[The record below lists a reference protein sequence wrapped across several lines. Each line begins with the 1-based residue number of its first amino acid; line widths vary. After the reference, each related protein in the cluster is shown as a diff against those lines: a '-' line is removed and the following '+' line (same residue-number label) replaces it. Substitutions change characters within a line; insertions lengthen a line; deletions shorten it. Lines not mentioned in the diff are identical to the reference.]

1 MPFPD
6 IVFERGTGHGVN
18 LSHSCVKNQPS
29 TQTSQVLIGL
39 GLVLAVL
46 VSGCSAKYWKR
57 SADKESA
64 QLIREKTPFVP
75 NMDTNFTIEP
85 RLPIALDPLPIAP
98 EPEEFL
104 GAEGATER
112 GAKVLPL
119 LTALEVAITQSRDY
133 QLRKEQLY
141 LQSLQ
146 LALERHQYRPLFSG
160 QLSGSYQ
167 TRSVPADN
175 VVVVVDALTG
185 EPKTVIQK
193 DAILADQSL
202 VSANGSVNGSVLLA
216 TGARLTAAF
225 STDFLRFLTGDP
237 MPSATA
243 SAVGQLTQ
251 PLFRGAGYKAT
262 MENLTQS
269 ERDLLYALRSFTVYR
284 KEFAVRIAADYYAV
298 LQARDTTRNAWA
310 DLRRSRD
317 NVLREKAF
325 AEEGQ
330 RPLASL
336 DQFRQAELKSETGW
350 VDALRGYREEL
361 DRFKITLGL
370 PIETRLMLDDRELS
384 QLRILDPGL
393 KPAEAVRAALSMRLD
408 FINTRDQAEDAVR
421 RIDIARNG
429 LLPQVDL
436 VASARMDNSRNGNLT
451 LPNPKLYRWNAGLDI
466 DLPLDRKAERN
477 SYRAALIA
485 AEQAKRQLALA
496 EDQLKLQIA
505 SDLRA
510 LDQARR
516 NFENAELSV
525 TLGERRVEEQTLRMQ
540 LGRGVTRDLLD
551 AQADLNSA
559 RNART
564 STLVGHTIARLN
576 FWRDLGLLYIKDN
589 GSWEN
594 LPTVTP
600 TTKS

>member
-1 MPFPD
+1 MK
-6 IVFERGTGHGVN
+6 
-18 LSHSCVKNQPS
+18 SKPS
-29 TQTSQVLIGL
+29 APTASLLAGL
-39 GLVLAVL
+39 ALAVL
-46 VSGCSAKYWKR
+46 ASGCSSKYWKR

-64 QLIREKTPFVP
+64 SLIKEKTPFVP

-85 RLPIALDPLPIAP
+85 KLPVALDPLPVAA

-104 GAEGATER
+104 GTEGATEK

-119 LTALEVAITQSRDY
+119 LTALEIGITQSRDY

-146 LALERHQYRPLFSG
+146 LALERHRYRPLFNGSV
-160 QLSGSYQ
+160 SGSYQ
-167 TRSVPADN
+167 TRSIPTDKIEI
-175 VVVVVDALTG
+175 VVDAITG
-185 EPKTVIQK
+185 QPKTVIQS
-193 DAILADQSL
+193 DALLVDQSL
-202 VSANGSVNGSVLLA
+202 VSANGGVNGTLLLA
-216 TGARLTAAF
+216 TGARLTTAF

-243 SAVGQLTQ
+243 SALGQLTL

-269 ERDLLYALRSFTVYR
+269 ERDLFYALRSFAAYR

-317 NVLREKAF
+317 NVRREKAF
-325 AEEGQ
+325 ADEGQ

-350 VDALRGYREEL
+350 VDALRSYRESL

-370 PIETRLMLDDRELS
+370 PLETQLVLDDHELS

-393 KPAEAVRAALSMRLD
+393 KLDEAVRAALTMRLD
-408 FINTRDQAEDAVR
+408 LRNTRDQAEDAVR
-421 RIDIARNG
+421 RIDVAKNG

-436 VASARMDNSRNGNLT
+436 VARGSIDNSRDGNFT
-451 LPNPKLYRWNAGLDI
+451 LPDPKRYRWSAGLNV

-477 SYRAALIA
+477 SYRTSLIA

-496 EDQLKLQIA
+496 EDQLKLQVA

-600 TTKS
+600 APKS

>member
-1 MPFPD
+1 M
-6 IVFERGTGHGVN
+6 FEHGTRCGVN
-18 LSHSCVKNQPS
+18 LSHSPVKYPPK
-29 TQTSQVLIGL
+29 TRTAPVLAGL
-39 GLVLAVL
+39 ALAVL

-57 SADKESA
+57 SADRESA
-64 QLIREKTPFVP
+64 QLIKEKTPFVP

-85 RLPIALDPLPIAP
+85 RLPVALDPLPVAAQ
-98 EPEEFL
+98 PEEFL
-104 GAEGATER
+104 GPEGATEKD
-112 GAKVLPL
+112 AKVLPL

-133 QLRKEQLY
+133 QLQKEQLY

-146 LALERHQYRPLFSG
+146 LALERHQYRPLFAGRASG
-160 QLSGSYQ
+160 TFQ
-167 TRSVPADN
+167 TQSISADK
-175 VVVVVDALTG
+175 VEVVVDAVTG
-185 EPKTVIQK
+185 QPKTVIQT
-193 DAILADQSL
+193 DALLVDQSL
-202 VSANGSVNGSVLLA
+202 VSANGGVSGSLLLA
-216 TGARLTAAF
+216 TGARLTTAF
-225 STDFLRFLTGDP
+225 TTDFLRFLTGDP
-237 MPSATA
+237 MPTATA
-243 SAVGQLTQ
+243 NAMGQITQ

-269 ERDLLYALRSFTVYR
+269 ERDLLYALRRFAAYR
-284 KEFAVRIAADYYAV
+284 KDFAVRIASDYYAV
-298 LQARDTTRNAWA
+298 LQARDTARNAWA
-310 DLRRSRD
+310 DLGRSRD
-317 NVLREKAF
+317 NVRREKAF
-325 AEEGQ
+325 ADEGQ

-350 VDALRGYREEL
+350 VDAVRGYRELL

-370 PIETRLMLDDRELS
+370 PIDTRLILDDHELIR
-384 QLRILDPGL
+384 LRILDPGL
-393 KPAEAVRAALSMRLD
+393 KLDEAVRAALTMRLD
-408 FINTRDQAEDAVR
+408 FSNTRDQAQDAVR
-421 RIDIARNG
+421 RIDVARNG

-436 VASARMDNSRNGNLT
+436 VASASMGNSRDGNFV
-451 LPNPKLYRWNAGLDI
+451 LPDPKRYKWNAGLNL

-477 SYRAALIA
+477 GYRTALIA

-594 LPTVTP
+594 LPTTTTP
-600 TTKS
+600 PPS

>member
-1 MPFPD
+1 MK
-6 IVFERGTGHGVN
+6 
-18 LSHSCVKNQPS
+18 SKPS
-29 TQTSQVLIGL
+29 APTASLLAGL
-39 GLVLAVL
+39 ALAVL
-46 VSGCSAKYWKR
+46 VSGCSSKYWKR

-64 QLIREKTPFVP
+64 SLIKEKTPFVP

-85 RLPIALDPLPIAP
+85 RLPVALESLPVAAA
-98 EPEEFL
+98 PEEFL
-104 GAEGATER
+104 GADGETER
-112 GAKVLPL
+112 GSKVLPL
-119 LTALEVAITQSRDY
+119 LTALEIGITQSRDY

-146 LALERHQYRPLFSG
+146 LALERHRYRPLFNG
-160 QLSGSYQ
+160 QVSGSYQ
-167 TRSVPADN
+167 TRSIPTDKIEI
-175 VVVVVDALTG
+175 VVDAITG
-185 EPKTVIQK
+185 QPKTVIQS
-193 DAILADQSL
+193 DALLVDQSL
-202 VSANGSVNGSVLLA
+202 VSANGGVNGTLLLA
-216 TGARLTAAF
+216 TGARLTTAF

-243 SAVGQLTQ
+243 SAIGQLTL

-269 ERDLLYALRSFTVYR
+269 ERDLFYALRSFAAYR
-284 KEFAVRIAADYYAV
+284 KDFAVRIAADYYAV

-310 DLRRSRD
+310 DLSRSRD
-317 NVLREKAF
+317 NVRREKAF

-350 VDALRGYREEL
+350 VDALRSYREAL

-370 PIETRLMLDDRELS
+370 PIETRLVLDDQELR

-393 KPAEAVRAALSMRLD
+393 KPDEAVRAALTMRLD
-408 FINTRDQAEDAVR
+408 LRNTRDQAEDAVR
-421 RIDIARNG
+421 RIDVAKNG

-436 VASARMDNSRNGNLT
+436 VARGSMDNSRDGNFT
-451 LPNPKLYRWNAGLDI
+451 LPDPKRYRWSAGLNLE
-466 DLPLDRKAERN
+466 LPLDRKAERN
-477 SYRAALIA
+477 GYRSSLIA

-516 NFENAELSV
+516 NFENSELSV

-600 TTKS
+600 APKS

>member
-1 MPFPD
+1 M
-6 IVFERGTGHGVN
+6 VVHEAR
-18 LSHSCVKNQPS
+18 
-29 TQTSQVLIGL
+29 SQVKYKPTTRTATILAGL
-39 GLVLAVL
+39 ALAVL

-64 QLIREKTPFVP
+64 QLIREKSRSVP

-85 RLPIALDPLPIAP
+85 RLPIALDSLPVAP
-98 EPEEFL
+98 VPEEFL
-104 GAEGATER
+104 GEEAAAER
-112 GAKVLPL
+112 DAKVLPL

-133 QLRKEQLY
+133 QLQKEQLY

-160 QLSGSYQ
+160 QVSGTYQ
-167 TRSVPADN
+167 AQSIPTDKIE
-175 VVVVVDALTG
+175 VVVDAITG
-185 EPKTVIQK
+185 QPKTVIES
-193 DAILADQSL
+193 DALLVDQSL
-202 VSANGSVNGSVLLA
+202 VSANGAISGSLLLA
-216 TGARLTAAF
+216 TGARLTTAF
-225 STDFLRFLTGDP
+225 TTDFLRFLTGDP
-237 MPSATA
+237 MPAATA
-243 SAVGQLTQ
+243 SAVGQITQ

-269 ERDLLYALRSFTVYR
+269 ERDLLYALRRFAAYR
-284 KEFAVRIAADYYAV
+284 KDFAVRIASDYYAV
-298 LQARDTTRNAWA
+298 LQARDTVRNAWA

-317 NVLREKAF
+317 NVRREQAF
-325 AEEGQ
+325 ADEGQ

-336 DQFRQAELKSETGW
+336 DQFKQAELKSETGW
-350 VDALRGYREEL
+350 VDALRNYREAL

-370 PIETRLMLDDRELS
+370 PIETRLVLDDHELA

-393 KPAEAVRAALSMRLD
+393 KQDEAVRAALVMRLD
-408 FINTRDQAEDAVR
+408 LRNTRDQAEDATR
-421 RIDIARNG
+421 RIDVAKNG

-436 VASARMDNSRNGNLT
+436 VARASMDNSQNGTVT
-451 LPNPKLYRWNAGLDI
+451 LPDPRRYRWSAGLDI

-477 SYRAALIA
+477 SYRASLIA

-496 EDQLKLQIA
+496 EDQLKLQVA

-510 LDQARR
+510 LEQARR

-525 TLGERRVEEQTLRMQ
+525 TLGERRVEEQTMRMQ
-540 LGRGVTRDLLD
+540 LGRGVTRDMLD

-594 LPTVTP
+594 LPTMAP
-600 TTKS
+600 APKS

>member
-1 MPFPD
+1 MKF
-6 IVFERGTGHGVN
+6 
-18 LSHSCVKNQPS
+18 L
-29 TQTSQVLIGL
+29 TSIRTRPILAS
-39 GLVLAVL
+39 LVLAAL
-46 VSGCSAKYWKR
+46 AAGCSTRYWKR
-57 SADKESA
+57 SADKEA
-64 QLIREKTPFVP
+64 AGLIREKTPAVP

-85 RLPIALDPLPIAP
+85 KLPVALDSLPVA
-98 EPEEFL
+98 EAPEEFL
-104 GAEGATER
+104 GPEGETER
-112 GAKVLPL
+112 AAKVLPL

-133 QLRKEQLY
+133 QLQKEQLY

-146 LALERHQYRPLFSG
+146 LTLERHRYRPLFSA
-160 QLSGSYQ
+160 QASGSYQ
-167 TRSVPADN
+167 TRSIPTDKIE
-175 VVVVVDALTG
+175 VVVDAITG
-185 EPKTVIQK
+185 QPKTVIK
-193 DAILADQSL
+193 SDALLIEQSL
-202 VSANGSVNGSVLLA
+202 ASANGSVNGQLLLA
-216 TGARLTAAF
+216 TGARLTTAF

-237 MPSATA
+237 MPAATA

-269 ERDLLYALRSFTVYR
+269 ERDLLYALRRFAAYR

-298 LQARDTTRNAWA
+298 LQARDTARNAWS

-317 NVLREKAF
+317 NVSREKAF
-325 AEEGQ
+325 ADEGQ

-350 VDALRGYREEL
+350 VDAVRNYREAL

-370 PIETRLMLDDRELS
+370 PIEARLVLDDHELS

-393 KPAEAVRAALSMRLD
+393 KSDEAVRAALTMRLD
-408 FINTRDQAEDAVR
+408 LRNTRDQAEDALR
-421 RIDIARNG
+421 RIDVARNG
-429 LLPQVDL
+429 LQPQIDL
-436 VASARMDNSRNGNLT
+436 VARASMDNSRSGNFT
-451 LPNPKLYRWNAGLDI
+451 LPDPQRYRWSAGLNLE
-466 DLPLDRKAERN
+466 LPLDRKAQRN
-477 SYRAALIA
+477 GYRSALIS
-485 AEQAKRQLALA
+485 AEQARRVLALA

-525 TLGERRVEEQTLRMQ
+525 KLGERRAEEQTLRMQ

-551 AQADLNSA
+551 AQADLNAA

-594 LPTVTP
+594 LPTVSSVSP
-600 TTKS
+600 P